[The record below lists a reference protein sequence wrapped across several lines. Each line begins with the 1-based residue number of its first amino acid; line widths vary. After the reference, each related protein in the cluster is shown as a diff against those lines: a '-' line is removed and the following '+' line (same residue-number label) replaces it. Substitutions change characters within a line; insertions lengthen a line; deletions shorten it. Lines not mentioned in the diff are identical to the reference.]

1 MQTLFS
7 FDMLT
12 YLTCYIW
19 LFSMIFNIR
28 MNQNGKKCYT
38 GTCFMLRY
46 CFTPQLDNEWNLYC
60 YSQKKNN
67 SKKKPVK
74 SLKFYLRALLFEN
87 LEIPINNFLY
97 PTVY

>member
-1 MQTLFS
+1 
-7 FDMLT
+7 
-12 YLTCYIW
+12 
-19 LFSMIFNIR
+19 MIFNIR

-46 CFTPQLDNEWNLYC
+46 CFTPQLDNELNLYC

-87 LEIPINNFLY
+87 LEIPIYNFLY
-97 PTVY
+97 YTVY